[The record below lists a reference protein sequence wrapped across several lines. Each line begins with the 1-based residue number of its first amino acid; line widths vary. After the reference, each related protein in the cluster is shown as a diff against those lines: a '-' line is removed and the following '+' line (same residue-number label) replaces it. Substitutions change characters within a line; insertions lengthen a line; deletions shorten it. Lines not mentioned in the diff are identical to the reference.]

1 MKTTGQILV
10 KYIPKKTS
18 RQDFANILGVVP
30 QYLSNILND
39 KKSPSKKFLSKIY
52 ECLSVSD
59 EDKRAVENYEIFR
72 KTPKIFQ
79 SELLELRALVKSNF
93 NKYETVPINY
103 MGIFKDDG
111 FFQDK
116 NDIEMIIS
124 NTGYIFE
131 FIEDG
136 TFFVRIDSDNYEP
149 FKKRELVFFEPY
161 LEFIKR
167 DINDKYCMVE
177 YKNKKDIYIVNK
189 IDKYLILKAINKNSK
204 SYVLTK
210 KEDKNVKILGV
221 LFGTFNKFKGLDTK

>member
-10 KYIPKKTS
+10 KYIPKKTP
-18 RQDFANILGVVP
+18 RQDLANILGVVP

-52 ECLSVSD
+52 ECLSVSN
-59 EDKRAVENYEIFR
+59 EDKKAIENYEIFR
-72 KTPKIFQ
+72 KTPKQFQ
-79 SELLELRALVKSNF
+79 SELLELRSLVKSNF

-103 MGIFKDDG
+103 MGIFKDSG
-111 FFQDK
+111 FLQSK

-131 FIEDG
+131 FIEEG

-149 FKKRELVFFEPY
+149 FKNRELVFFEPY
-161 LEFIKR
+161 SEFIGE
-167 DINDKYCMVE
+167 INDKYCMVE
-177 YKNKKDIYIVNK
+177 YKNKKEIYIVNK
-189 IDKYLILKAINKNSK
+189 IDKHLILKAVNKNAK

-210 KEDKNVKILGV
+210 NDNKNVKILGI

>member
-18 RQDFANILGVVP
+18 RQDLANILGVVP

-52 ECLSVSD
+52 DHLNVSD
-59 EDKRAVENYEIFR
+59 EDKRAIESYEIFR
-72 KTPKIFQ
+72 KTPKQFQ

-103 MGIFKDDG
+103 MGIFKDNG
-111 FFQDK
+111 FSQDN

-131 FIEDG
+131 FIEEG
-136 TFFVRIDSDNYEP
+136 TFFVRIDSSNYEP
-149 FKKRELVFFEPY
+149 FKNRELVFFEPY
-161 LEFIKR
+161 SEFIKR
-167 DINDKYCMVE
+167 EINDKYCIVE
-177 YKNKKDIYIVNK
+177 YKNKKDIYLVNK
-189 IDKYLILKAINKNSK
+189 IDKYLTLKAINKNSK

-210 KEDKNVKILGV
+210 KDNKDVKILGI